1 MQDKNKLDQG
11 AQDFFVFLYKKR
23 KPLILVFIIAGI
35 GSVIASLLMTEL
47 FRSTA
52 IVFPAATS
60 TVSFSEQRNAKAGAM
75 DFGEEDQAE
84 QLIQI
89 LQSSRIRNRI
99 VDYFDLYNY
108 YDIEPDEN
116 NRNFKL
122 QKNYDKHIKFERT
135 RYGSIVI
142 DVLDKDPTQAADI
155 ANYIVKLIDTV
166 KNEIVKERTVPA
178 FEIISRK
185 YRQLESEKL
194 QLEDTL
200 IKLSMMGVVTKESR
214 ANLYTSLSQV
224 KTAADHDYIKKAIQ
238 VNAAY
243 GALYDGLAELRE
255 FKTDKLTTLEAAYE
269 QAESDANADF
279 THKFEVES
287 AVPAD
292 KKAKPKRLI
301 VVLVATFGAL
311 AAAILILLVQE
322 KLAEIKRIA

>member
-1 MQDKNKLDQG
+1 MQDKNKIDQG
-11 AQDFFVFLYKKR
+11 AQDLFLFLWKKR
-23 KPLILVFIIAGI
+23 KPLMLVGGIAFVASI
-35 GSVIASLLMTEL
+35 IASLLMTEL

-60 TVSFSEQRNAKAGAM
+60 TVSFSEQGNAKAGAM
-75 DFGEEDQAE
+75 DFGEEEQAE
-84 QLIQI
+84 QMLQI
-89 LQSSRIRNRI
+89 LQSSRIRNKVIER
-99 VDYFDLYNY
+99 FDLFNY
-108 YDIEPDEN
+108 YEIKADDA
-116 NRNFKL
+116 NRNFNL
-122 QKNYDKHIKFERT
+122 QKKYDKHITFERT

-142 DVLDKDPTQAADI
+142 DVLDKEPNQAAEI

-185 YRQLESEKL
+185 YHQLETEKL

-200 IKLSMMGVVTKESR
+200 MKLSVLGVVTKESR

-224 KTAADHDYIKKAIQ
+224 KTPSDHEFIKKAID
-238 VNAAY
+238 VNAKY

-279 THKFEVES
+279 THKFDVES

-292 KKAKPKRLI
+292 KKAKPKRMI
-301 VVLVATFGAL
+301 VVLVSTLGAL
-311 AAAILILLVQE
+311 AFAILLLLIRE
-322 KLAEIKRIA
+322 KIAELRSLA

>member
-1 MQDKNKLDQG
+1 MQDKNKIDQG
-11 AQDFFVFLYKKR
+11 AQDFLVFLYKKR
-23 KPLILVFIIAGI
+23 KPLLIVFVLAGI
-35 GSVIASLLMTEL
+35 SSVVASLLMTEL

-75 DFGEEDQAE
+75 DFGEEEQAE

-89 LQSSRIRNRI
+89 LQSSRIRNKVVER
-99 VDYFDLYNY
+99 FDLFNY
-108 YDIEPDEN
+108 YDIKPDDN

-122 QKNYDKHIKFERT
+122 QKKYDKHIKYERT

-142 DVLDKDPTQAADI
+142 DVLDKNPNQAAEI

-185 YRQLESEKL
+185 YRQLENEKL

-200 IKLSMMGVVTKESR
+200 MKLSAMGVVTKESR

-224 KTAADHDYIKKAIQ
+224 KTASDHDFIKKAIE

-279 THKFEVES
+279 THKFEVEA

-301 VVLVATFGAL
+301 VVLVSTFGAL

-322 KLAEIKRIA
+322 KLAEIKRLA

>member
-1 MQDKNKLDQG
+1 MQDKNKIDQG

-23 KPLILVFIIAGI
+23 KPLLIVFIIAGI

-75 DFGEEDQAE
+75 DFGEEEQAE

-89 LQSSRIRNRI
+89 LQSSRIRNKI
-99 VDYFDLYNY
+99 VEKFDLYNY
-108 YDIEPDEN
+108 YEIKPDES

-135 RYGSIVI
+135 RYGSIII
-142 DVLDKDPTQAADI
+142 DVLDKDPVRAADM

-224 KTAADHDYIKKAIQ
+224 KSAADHDYIKKAIE

-269 QAESDANADF
+269 QAESDASSDF
-279 THKFEVES
+279 THKFDVET

-301 VVLVATFGAL
+301 VVLVSTFGAL

-322 KLAEIKRIA
+322 KLADIKRQA

>member
-1 MQDKNKLDQG
+1 MQDKNKIDQG

-23 KPLILVFIIAGI
+23 KPLLIVFIIAGI
-35 GSVIASLLMTEL
+35 GSVIASLFMTEL

-75 DFGEEDQAE
+75 DFGEEEQAE

-89 LQSSRIRNRI
+89 LQSSRIRNKI
-99 VDYFDLYNY
+99 VEKFDLYNY
-108 YDIEPDEN
+108 YEIKPDES

-142 DVLDKDPTQAADI
+142 DVLDKDPVRAADM
-155 ANYIVKLIDTV
+155 ANYIVKIIDTV

-224 KTAADHDYIKKAIQ
+224 KTAADHDYIKRAIE

-279 THKFEVES
+279 THKFDVEA

-301 VVLVATFGAL
+301 VVLVSTFGAL

>member
-1 MQDKNKLDQG
+1 MQDKNRIDQG
-11 AQDFFVFLYKKR
+11 AQDFLVFLYSKR
-23 KPLILVFIIAGI
+23 KPLVIVCILAGI
-35 GSVIASLLMTEL
+35 TSVIASFLMTEL
-47 FRSTA
+47 YRSTA

-60 TVSFSEQRNAKAGAM
+60 TVSFSEQRNAKAGSM
-75 DFGEEDQAE
+75 DFGEEEQAE

-89 LQSSRIRNRI
+89 LQSSRIRSKI
-99 VDYFDLYNY
+99 VEHFNLYKY
-108 YDIEPDEN
+108 YEIGQNES
-116 NRNFKL
+116 NRNYKL
-122 QKNYDKHIKFERT
+122 QKKYDQHIQFERT

-142 DVLDKDPTQAADI
+142 DVLDKNPIQAAEM

-166 KNEIVKERTVPA
+166 KNEIVKERTIPA

-185 YRQLESEKL
+185 YRQLEREKL

-200 IKLSMMGVVTKESR
+200 MKLSKMGVVTKESR

-224 KTAADHDYIKKAIQ
+224 KTPSDHEFIKKAIE
-238 VNAAY
+238 VNATY
-243 GALYDGLAELRE
+243 GALYDGLAEVRE
-255 FKTDKLTTLEAAYE
+255 FKTEKLTTLEAAYE

-301 VVLVATFGAL
+301 VVLVSTLGAL
-311 AAAILILLVQE
+311 AAAILFLLVQD
-322 KLAEIKRIA
+322 KLAEIKRLA

>member
-311 AAAILILLVQE
+311 AAAILIFLVQE

>member
-1 MQDKNKLDQG
+1 MQDKNKIDQG

-23 KPLILVFIIAGI
+23 KPLFVVLIVAGI

-60 TVSFSEQRNAKAGAM
+60 TVSFSEQRNAKAGSM
-75 DFGEEDQAE
+75 DFGEEEQAE

-99 VDYFDLYNY
+99 VEKFDLFNY
-108 YDIEPDEN
+108 YEIESNEN

-122 QKNYDKHIKFERT
+122 QKNYDKHITFERT
-135 RYGSIVI
+135 RYGSIII
-142 DVLDKDPTQAADI
+142 DVLDKDPNHAAEI

-185 YRQLESEKL
+185 YRQLETEKL

-224 KTAADHDYIKKAIQ
+224 KSAADHDYIKKAIE

-255 FKTDKLTTLEAAYE
+255 FKTEKLTTLEAAYE

-279 THKFEVES
+279 THKFDVEI

-301 VVLVATFGAL
+301 VVLVSTFGAL
-311 AAAILILLVQE
+311 AAAVLILLVQE
-322 KLAEIKRIA
+322 KLAEIKRQA

>member
-1 MQDKNKLDQG
+1 
-11 AQDFFVFLYKKR
+11 
-23 KPLILVFIIAGI
+23 
-35 GSVIASLLMTEL
+35 
-47 FRSTA
+47 
-52 IVFPAATS
+52 
-60 TVSFSEQRNAKAGAM
+60 
-75 DFGEEDQAE
+75 
-84 QLIQI
+84 
-89 LQSSRIRNRI
+89 
-99 VDYFDLYNY
+99 
-108 YDIEPDEN
+108 
-116 NRNFKL
+116 
-122 QKNYDKHIKFERT
+122 
-135 RYGSIVI
+135 
-142 DVLDKDPTQAADI
+142 VLDKNPNQAAEI

-185 YRQLESEKL
+185 YRQLEKEKQ

-200 IKLSMMGVVTKESR
+200 MKLSAMGVVTKESR

-224 KTAADHDYIKKAIQ
+224 KTASDHEFIKKAIE

-292 KKAKPKRLI
+292 KKAKPQRLI
-301 VVLVATFGAL
+301 VVLVSTFGAL
-311 AAAILILLVQE
+311 AAAILILLIQE
-322 KLAEIKRIA
+322 KLAEIKRLA